1 LQWHPDPHENHEMDI
16 DTVPNLVAEPPSA
29 ASVRRFWLAWLVFL
43 LAVLAIFIVLILIAS
58 IEADPARVS
67 PAG

>member
-1 LQWHPDPHENHEMDI
+1 MDI